1 MAKTQTSKKKTVK
14 APKDENKSTKESV
27 STVSKAE
34 QIKPFSELFTIACRQ
49 EWGKRHLVEFVETT
63 YEGCEVK
70 VDALNARQICFH
82 IDGIKVPE
90 DGYFSV
96 K

>member
-1 MAKTQTSKKKTVK
+1 MLWLIYSPVEKKTIETV
-14 APKDENKSTKESV
+14 ESRI
-27 STVSKAE
+27 SKAE
-34 QIKPFSELFTIACRQ
+34 QLKPFSELFTIACRQ
-49 EWGKRHLVEFVETT
+49 EWLKRHLIEFVQKT
-63 YEGCEVK
+63 YEGCEVR